1 VTWRQGT
8 WKGIGQQ
15 ETEHGVHAS
24 PLRVGRRF
32 GKSRDSPEPSA
43 ESQKLREAQ
52 FFLAKLAAE
61 ASTERL
67 DREDFEFY
75 LSAFL
80 AAGRS
85 VTFALQF
92 EQKPLYDG
100 WYPGWRATLPPDDAD
115 LFDFMKAQ
123 RNTMLKEGEPKTDI
137 AIEYIPVTELRRP
150 PGTHPAYGFHWFGPP
165 GVPPPSVGVKV
176 HRFEVSG
183 KKEEVLTVCRRYVN
197 LLEALVASFVA
208 AHP

>member
-1 VTWRQGT
+1 MPDIAKTQ
-8 WKGIGQQ
+8 K
-15 ETEHGVHAS
+15 
-24 PLRVGRRF
+24 
-32 GKSRDSPEPSA
+32 
-43 ESQKLREAQ
+43 KLREAQ

-80 AAGRS
+80 SAGRS

-92 EQKPLYDG
+92 EQKPLYEG
-100 WYPGWRATLPPDDAD
+100 WYPVWRATLTPDDAE
-115 LFDFMKAQ
+115 LFDFIKAQ
-123 RNTMLKEGEPKTDI
+123 RNTTLKEGEPKTDV
-137 AIEYIPVTELRRP
+137 AIEYIPVTKLRRP
-150 PGTHPAYGFHWFGPP
+150 PGTHPAYGLHWFGPP

-183 KKEEVLTVCRRYVN
+183 KKEEVLAVCRRYVN

-208 AHP
+208 VHP

>member
-1 VTWRQGT
+1 MPDIAKTQ
-8 WKGIGQQ
+8 K
-15 ETEHGVHAS
+15 
-24 PLRVGRRF
+24 
-32 GKSRDSPEPSA
+32 
-43 ESQKLREAQ
+43 KLRETQ

-75 LSAFL
+75 LSALL

-100 WYPGWRATLPPDDAD
+100 WFPRWKAALTADDAD

-123 RNTMLKEGEPKTDI
+123 RNTALKEGEAKTDVTV
-137 AIEYIPVTELRRP
+137 EFIPVTELRRP

-165 GVPPPSVGVKV
+165 GVRPPSVGVKV

-183 KKEEVLTVCRRYVN
+183 RKEEVLAVCRRYVN
-197 LLEALVASFVA
+197 LLEILVASFVA

>member
-1 VTWRQGT
+1 MPDIPRTQ
-8 WKGIGQQ
+8 K
-15 ETEHGVHAS
+15 
-24 PLRVGRRF
+24 
-32 GKSRDSPEPSA
+32 
-43 ESQKLREAQ
+43 KLREAR
-52 FFLAKLAAE
+52 FFLAKLQAE
-61 ASTERL
+61 ASTTRL

-92 EQKPLYDG
+92 EQKALYDG
-100 WYPGWRATLPPDDAD
+100 WYPGWRATLTPDDAE

-123 RNTMLKEGEPKTDI
+123 RNTAQKEGQVTTDV
-137 AIEYIPVTELRRP
+137 AIEYIPVTELKQPTGR
-150 PGTHPAYGFHWFGPP
+150 HPAYGFHWFGPP

-176 HRFEVSG
+176 HRFVDG
-183 KKEEVLTVCRRYVN
+183 VKKEEVLEVCQRYMRS
-197 LLEALVASFVA
+197 LEALVRSFVE

>member
-1 VTWRQGT
+1 MPDIAKTQ
-8 WKGIGQQ
+8 K
-15 ETEHGVHAS
+15 
-24 PLRVGRRF
+24 
-32 GKSRDSPEPSA
+32 
-43 ESQKLREAQ
+43 KLRETQ
-52 FFLAKLAAE
+52 FFLAKLAVE

-85 VTFALQF
+85 VTFTLQF

-100 WYPGWRATLPPDDAD
+100 WYPGWKTTLTPDDAEM
-115 LFDFMKAQ
+115 FDFMKAQ
-123 RNTMLKEGEPKTDI
+123 RNTTLKEGEATTEV

-150 PGTHPAYGFHWFGPP
+150 PAYGFQWFGPP
-165 GVPPPSVGVKV
+165 GVPPSVGVKV
-176 HRFEVSG
+176 YRFGVSG
-183 KKEEVLTVCRRYVN
+183 KKEEVLAVCRRYVC
-197 LLEALVASFVA
+197 LLDALVASFVA

>member
-1 VTWRQGT
+1 MSDISKT
-8 WKGIGQQ
+8 
-15 ETEHGVHAS
+15 
-24 PLRVGRRF
+24 
-32 GKSRDSPEPSA
+32 
-43 ESQKLREAQ
+43 QKKCREAQ

-100 WYPGWRATLPPDDAD
+100 WYPGWRATLTPDEVE

-123 RNTMLKEGEPKTDI
+123 RNTTLKEGEPRTDV

-150 PGTHPAYGFHWFGPP
+150 AGRHPAYGFHWFGPP
-165 GVPPPSVGVKV
+165 WVPPPTVGVKV
-176 HRFEVSG
+176 HRFELGG
-183 KKEEVLTVCRRYVN
+183 KMEEVLAVCRRYMD
-197 LLEALVASFVA
+197 LLEALVARFVA
-208 AHP
+208 DHP

>member
-1 VTWRQGT
+1 MPDIARTQ
-8 WKGIGQQ
+8 K
-15 ETEHGVHAS
+15 
-24 PLRVGRRF
+24 
-32 GKSRDSPEPSA
+32 
-43 ESQKLREAQ
+43 KLREAQ
-52 FFLAKLAAE
+52 FFLTKLAAE

-92 EQKPLYDG
+92 EQKSLYDG
-100 WYPGWRATLPPDDAD
+100 WYPGWLATLSPDDAE

-123 RNTMLKEGEPKTDI
+123 RNITLKEGEAKTDV
-137 AIEYIPVTELRRP
+137 AVEYIPVTELRRP
-150 PGTHPAYGFHWFGPP
+150 PGLHPAYGFHWFGPP
-165 GVPPPSVGVKV
+165 GVPPPRVGVKV
-176 HRFEVSG
+176 HRFEVGG
-183 KKEEVLTVCRRYVN
+183 KKEEVFAACRRYLN